1 MAKEIHFDDIE
12 KNFETPSL
20 HTWWN
25 SSKTIFQHYQWMTDY
40 VERAAFPERKGK
52 YYPPNM
58 DGWSPI
64 HKSLYRY
71 SNPLAWFIESNR
83 LFAFSYTW
91 ISFYIVLF
99 WLISGIALLVLS
111 YGGSISNSPS
121 RPLNFG
127 EYIIS
132 GAFLVATIAVIPAA
146 YIRWIEFIQD
156 KRYSKLYRIIFSIV
170 VVFSAT
176 ALTLWIYSLK
186 YHILFEPFHLPDNE
200 LFFFVAYFLLFIP
213 AFSFGLLLLFNSYAL
228 LLDQIRSLFKNFY
241 TLHYPLPF
249 DLISKILYQPIE
261 YKNSKWKLA
270 DLQKDELAA
279 IRNWAESNREF
290 ERKESNTYIIPCCDH
305 RLVRKHISIRKIV
318 RKDIGIPSVMAWCN

>member
-71 SNPLAWFIESNR
+71 SNPLAWFIEFNC
-83 LFAFSYTW
+83 LFAFFIHLDLFLYRFILAYKRYRT
-91 ISFYIVLF
+91 ISSVLRRKYIEF
-99 WLISGIALLVLS
+99 SF
-111 YGGSISNSPS
+111 

-132 GAFLVATIAVIPAA
+132 G
-146 YIRWIEFIQD
+146 
-156 KRYSKLYRIIFSIV
+156 SFSCC
-170 VVFSAT
+170 
-176 ALTLWIYSLK
+176 
-186 YHILFEPFHLPDNE
+186 DNCCYTCC
-200 LFFFVAYFLLFIP
+200 L
-213 AFSFGLLLLFNSYAL
+213 
-228 LLDQIRSLFKNFY
+228 Y
-241 TLHYPLPF
+241 TLDRIHP
-249 DLISKILYQPIE
+249 
-261 YKNSKWKLA
+261 
-270 DLQKDELAA
+270 
-279 IRNWAESNREF
+279 R
-290 ERKESNTYIIPCCDH
+290 
-305 RLVRKHISIRKIV
+305 
-318 RKDIGIPSVMAWCN
+318 